1 MQLFRGISVPHFSD
15 NMDHADL
22 NAAKVLKARANRS
35 GLDCL
40 WRESCS
46 MAPCEAGKWEGAAF
60 RGALAHKS
68 HSLLEGLI
76 TCSGLKR

>member
-35 GLDCL
+35 GLEL
-40 WRESCS
+40 
-46 MAPCEAGKWEGAAF
+46 PVEGELLD
-60 RGALAHKS
+60 GALRSRKV
-68 HSLLEGLI
+68 G
-76 TCSGLKR
+76 GKRRVPRRSRSQIPFSVGRV